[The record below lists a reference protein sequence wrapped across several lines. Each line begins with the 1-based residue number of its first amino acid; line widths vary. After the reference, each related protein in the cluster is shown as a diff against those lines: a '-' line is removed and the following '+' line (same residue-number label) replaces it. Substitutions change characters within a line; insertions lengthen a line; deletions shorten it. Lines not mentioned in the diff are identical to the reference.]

1 MPIDGTLEPD
11 GVSPMNA
18 RTRQGE
24 RVAGVA
30 ALPGRIRTM
39 LLKGFGGR
47 GMLAI
52 ADQGFASGTTFLA
65 GAIVARSTSTQQFGL
80 YSLVLI
86 ALFWGYSMQGALV
99 TTPYTFRRR
108 QLEGAAQREYAG
120 AVLGSQITV
129 AATLAVALAAAS
141 FAVRFVTGSAANAL
155 APVLLAAGVA
165 AAACMLRE
173 CCRQLSFAHELL
185 GSACGLDAGVAT
197 IQLTGLGLLSHFKLL
212 TASSAFLMIG
222 ASTVVPTAI
231 WLWTHRQLFQRSKGA
246 VLRHAI
252 ESWRFGRWIVAGVL
266 VHSLAKDTF
275 PWILGL
281 VHGASAAA
289 TLAAGFG
296 VAFLVNPILSATTN
310 VLGPFYARRL
320 AEDGPAALRALV
332 RRSTAIALAAGGAY
346 AAVLMIAGPH
356 LTSLIYGAQY
366 AASGRIAGW
375 LALGIAASAV
385 TLPIGVALYAMHRT
399 EITFRA
405 VCVAA
410 AIAVVVSGP
419 LVYWYAAWGVALA
432 LLVENIGES
441 LAKTIWYVRIAAVWR
456 GAPSAVAPAGTVE
469 AMT

>member
-1 MPIDGTLEPD
+1 MSTASL
-11 GVSPMNA
+11 A
-18 RTRQGE
+18 GE
-24 RVAGVA
+24 RVAGIA
-30 ALPGRIRTM
+30 ALPRRIRNV
-39 LLKGFGGR
+39 LLNGFGGR
-47 GMLAI
+47 GIMAI
-52 ADQGFASGTTFLA
+52 ADQGFASGTTFVS
-65 GAIVARSTSTQQFGL
+65 GAIVARSASTQQFGL

-108 QLEGAAQREYAG
+108 QLDGVAQQEYAG

-129 AATLAVALAAAS
+129 AATLAFGLAAAS
-141 FAVRFVTGSAANAL
+141 FAVRFVEGSTASAL

-185 GSACGLDAGVAT
+185 GAACALDASVAV
-197 IQLTGLGLLSHFKLL
+197 IQLTGLIILSHLNLL
-212 TASSAFLMIG
+212 NASTAFLMIG
-222 ASTVVPTAI
+222 ASVVVPTAV
-231 WLWTHRQLFQRSKGA
+231 WLWAHRGMFKRSKGA

-275 PWILGL
+275 PWILGI

-296 VAFLVNPILSATTN
+296 IAFLVNPILSATTN

-320 AEDGPAALRALV
+320 ADDGPDALRALV
-332 RRSTAIALAAGGAY
+332 RRSTVIALAAGGAY
-346 AAVLMIAGPH
+346 AVVLMLAGPW

-375 LALGIAASAV
+375 LALGIAASAI

-399 EITFRA
+399 EVTFRA

-432 LLVENIGES
+432 LLIENIGES
-441 LAKTIWYVRIAAVWR
+441 VAKTVWYLRLVSVWR
-456 GAPSAVAPAGTVE
+456 GAPSRQVSDLAPTSTAGAAT
-469 AMT
+469 